1 MTEDTRSAL
10 RQLQALDLEIMKT
23 RDEARA
29 FEPRILEVEEP
40 ALELESLVEKAH
52 GRIKEMRV
60 EERRLELATTEK
72 RAREEKLKER
82 LNQVRNVR
90 EEAAVNAEL
99 EMVQR
104 ALESE
109 ESEALG
115 LLDQIRRLE
124 LELEEH
130 SALWEQAKE
139 EVGPRREALV
149 AERDELL
156 ERVEEMDVSRASL
169 AASVRPEELR
179 IYDAIRGDRGRAA
192 LAALTPDGA
201 CGNCFSV
208 IPLQMQAKIQRDE
221 GLFRCEACGVIL
233 SPPLPEEE
241 QPEEDE
247 VVLEAPDANA
257 DAPPEEPAEEEGA
270 ADEEAAAEEPAGDE
284 HAASGADAEEEAP
297 ITPEPV
303 AADPEQPKA

>member
-10 RQLQALDLEIMKT
+10 RELQSLDLEIMKT
-23 RDEARA
+23 RDEARG

-40 ALELESLVEKAH
+40 ALALESLVEKTH

-156 ERVEEMDVSRASL
+156 ERVAEMDASRASL
-169 AASVRPEELR
+169 AASVKPEELR

-233 SPPLPEEE
+233 SPPLPADE
-241 QPEEDE
+241 QPEEEE

-257 DAPPEEPAEEEGA
+257 DAPPEEPA
-270 ADEEAAAEEPAGDE
+270 ADEPAAEESPAEDEAPAGDAAAEDE
-284 HAASGADAEEEAP
+284 D
-297 ITPEPV
+297 V
-303 AADPEQPKA
+303 DPEQPQA

>member
-1 MTEDTRSAL
+1 MTEDIRSAL
-10 RQLQALDLEIMKT
+10 RELQALDLEIMKT
-23 RDEARA
+23 RDEARS

-40 ALELESLVEKAH
+40 ALELESLVERTE
-52 GRIKEMRV
+52 GRIKEMRID
-60 EERRLELATTEK
+60 ERRLELATKEK

-109 ESEALG
+109 ESEAIG
-115 LLDQIRRLE
+115 LLEQIRRLE

-130 SALWEQAKE
+130 KELWAQAKD

-156 ERVEEMDVSRASL
+156 KRVEEFETSRAEL
-169 AASVRPEELR
+169 ATGVDPEELK

-192 LAALTPDGA
+192 LAALTADGA

-208 IPLQMQAKIQRDE
+208 IPLALQARIQREE

-233 SPPLPEEE
+233 TPPLPEEE
-241 QPEEDE
+241 QPEEE
-247 VVLEAPDANA
+247 AEAPVAPDANA
-257 DAPPEEPAEEEGA
+257 DVDGGNEP
-270 ADEEAAAEEPAGDE
+270 
-284 HAASGADAEEEAP
+284 EEAP
-297 ITPEPV
+297 E
-303 AADPEQPKA
+303 AAEAPAEDDEPEQPEA